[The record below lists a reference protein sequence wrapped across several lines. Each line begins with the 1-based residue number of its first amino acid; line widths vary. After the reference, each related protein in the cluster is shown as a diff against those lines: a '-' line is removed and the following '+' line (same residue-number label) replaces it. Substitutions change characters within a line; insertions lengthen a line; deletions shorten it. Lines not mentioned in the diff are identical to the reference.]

1 LNLESGLN
9 AGIHA
14 ILRNIFVGRLG
25 EHRRMRV
32 RFTTTV
38 RPAPQIAIT
47 AADELGLRAERF

>member
-1 LNLESGLN
+1 
-9 AGIHA
+9 
-14 ILRNIFVGRLG
+14 
-25 EHRRMRV
+25 MRV